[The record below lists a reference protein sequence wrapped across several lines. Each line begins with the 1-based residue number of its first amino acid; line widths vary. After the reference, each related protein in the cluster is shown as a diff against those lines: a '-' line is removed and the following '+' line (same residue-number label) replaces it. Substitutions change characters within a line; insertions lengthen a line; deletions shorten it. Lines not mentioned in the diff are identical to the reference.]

1 MFSKQPFKYSSPS
14 QNYAAEAF
22 TNRFSET
29 SKIRTNSFG
38 PNQQPIFVSPTKNND
53 LGLKSYRSETRPR
66 IFENKNEN
74 SRYDMEYIN
83 GKIMNEITEIIE
95 RKKSLKSN
103 QNSQNDQ
110 DDQNYQNNSYNRIQ
124 SI

>member
-1 MFSKQPFKYSSPS
+1 MFSKQPFKYCPPN
-14 QNYAAEAF
+14 QNYAAETF
-22 TNRFSET
+22 TNRFNEPT
-29 SKIRTNSFG
+29 KIRTNSIG
-38 PNQQPIFVSPTKNND
+38 PNQQPIFVSPTKNTE

-74 SRYDMEYIN
+74 SRYDMEYLN

-103 QNSQNDQ
+103 QNSH
-110 DDQNYQNNSYNRIQ
+110 IVQ
-124 SI
+124 SICF